1 VLAYDENE
9 ALRRATFAFVEWAA
23 VHPAVYP
30 VVLRALTVMQTALC
44 SPVSLADKV
53 AGRDAA
59 AQLYTYATDGGFA
72 DAASWFYRVYELL
85 CCSLVHAAW

>member
-9 ALRRATFAFVEWAA
+9 AVRRATFLFVEWAA
-23 VHPAVYP
+23 GNPDFYP
-30 VVLRALTVMQTALC
+30 VVFRALTVMQMALR
-44 SPVSLADKV
+44 SPLSLADKV

-59 AQLYTYATDGGFA
+59 AQLYVYATDGGFV

-85 CCSLVHAAW
+85 CLSLVYAAC